1 MPRADCAAAIWPA
14 SRLAN
19 CRPLG
24 AVGCHFHS
32 QMCMVASCRQLKT
45 SL

>member
-1 MPRADCAAAIWPA
+1 MQLWQPDVTANEF
-14 SRLAN
+14 LAN
-19 CRPLG
+19 LG